1 MRPIPVPNSL
11 GSISKFSKF
20 SVRDFFGPASGF
32 CRDVFFPPLKFGHS
46 IRNQDGFGRKMGP
59 KTSKQEEGASFEAK

>member
-1 MRPIPVPNSL
+1 MRPIPVPNSS
-11 GSISKFSKF
+11 GSVSKFSRF
-20 SVRDFFGPASGF
+20 LVWNFFGPASGF

-46 IRNQDGFGRKMGP
+46 IRNQDAFGIKMGP